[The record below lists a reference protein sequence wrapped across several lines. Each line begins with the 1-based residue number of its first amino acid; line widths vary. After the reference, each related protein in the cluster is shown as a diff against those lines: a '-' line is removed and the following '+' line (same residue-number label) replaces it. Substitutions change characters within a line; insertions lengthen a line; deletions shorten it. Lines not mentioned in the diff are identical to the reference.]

1 MDLAISCLQ
10 YEAADFV
17 TKPINHDILDA
28 ALKRID
34 EKLAMMPESS
44 FLVWIDFS
52 GLGLSNDA
60 LRKLIIEKAGL
71 GLNDGPTF
79 GPGGEGHQRINVG
92 CPRSLVVE
100 AMDIRRCCRSVIPC
114 ALCRA
119 DGGDE

>member
-1 MDLAISCLQ
+1 MVDYLEGNAR
-10 YEAADFV
+10 FV
-17 TKPINHDILDA
+17 VDYCAKNIPGV
-28 ALKRID
+28 K
-34 EKLAMMPESS
+34 AMMPESS

-52 GLGLSNDA
+52 ELELSNEA

-100 AMDIRRCCRSVIPC
+100 AMERIEKAVKSI
-114 ALCRA
+114 
-119 DGGDE
+119 